1 MAASHTVSEVSESLN
16 SRPLV
21 PRHGVLTLSGYGI
34 VARVERGHLILD
46 DGIGP
51 ERQHARLARI
61 GHGLR
66 RLVVIGHDGMISLA
80 ALRWLID
87 QHAAFVMLDREGTV
101 LATAGDA
108 RSSDARLRR
117 AQALAVHTGSALPIV
132 RDLIDRK
139 IAAQERVALDQL
151 RDAEIAAV
159 LADARVKLR
168 AADSTD
174 AIRLIEANAGQAY
187 WSAWRALPIRF
198 PQKDVARTPDH
209 WRVFGARR
217 SPISGS
223 QRLAIN
229 PANAMLNYLYAI
241 VESEA
246 LLAAAIVGLDPS
258 LGVLHADQ
266 VGRDNLA
273 CDLMEPIR
281 PQVDAYVL
289 DWVTRTPLRR
299 EWFFEQRDGSCRL
312 MAPFARQLAE
322 SAPMWARAVAPV
334 AERVAEMLWATTRR
348 SRPQGDRRP
357 AVLTQQHRRAAKGPA
372 ESRANRPPTVTRACL
387 GCGVIL
393 IRGQQHCADCA
404 RARLPESFEK
414 VMAIGRASANSPRA
428 QAKRSATQRAHNRA
442 VANWNPQDQ
451 PAWLTLTFYVE
462 QIQPRVRDL
471 PASAIARALGV
482 SKAYAAQIRAGKRR
496 PHPRH
501 WVALTKLVGL
511 TRE

>member
-1 MAASHTVSEVSESLN
+1 LASITF
-16 SRPLV
+16 
-21 PRHGVLTLSGYGI
+21 PRK
-34 VARVERGHLILD
+34 
-46 DGIGP
+46 
-51 ERQHARLARI
+51 
-61 GHGLR
+61 
-66 RLVVIGHDGMISLA
+66 
-80 ALRWLID
+80 
-87 QHAAFVMLDREGTV
+87 
-101 LATAGDA
+101 
-108 RSSDARLRR
+108 
-117 AQALAVHTGSALPIV
+117 
-132 RDLIDRK
+132 DL
-139 IAAQERVALDQL
+139 
-151 RDAEIAAV
+151 
-159 LADARVKLR
+159 
-168 AADSTD
+168 
-174 AIRLIEANAGQAY
+174 
-187 WSAWRALPIRF
+187 
-198 PQKDVARTPDH
+198 ARTPEH
-209 WRVFGARR
+209 WQVFGARR

-246 LLAAAIVGLDPS
+246 RLAAAIVGLDPS

-312 MAPFARQLAE
+312 MASFARQLAE
-322 SAPMWARAVAPV
+322 TAPMWARAVAPV

-357 AVLTQQHRRAAKGPA
+357 AVLTQQHQRAAKGRA
-372 ESRANRPPTVTRACL
+372 ESPANRPPTITRACS

-393 IRGQQHCADCA
+393 TRGQQHCADCA
-404 RARLPESFEK
+404 RALLPESFER
-414 VMAIGRASANSPRA
+414 VMAIGRASANSPQA

-442 VANWNPQDQ
+442 VANWNPEDH
-451 PAWLTLTFYVE
+451 PAWLTPTFYVE
-462 QIQPRVRDL
+462 QIQPRVRRL
-471 PASAIARALGV
+471 PASAIARALQV
-482 SKAYAAQIRAGKRR
+482 SKAYAALIRAVKRR

-511 TRE
+511 ARE